1 MDPLLQ
7 LSAAT
12 AAFILTHFVSSTPL
26 RARIAASIGERG
38 YLGAYSLVALA
49 ALGWMIYAYGRA
61 PVEPLWPGL
70 RLVPVVVMPFAFV
83 FIVAGLTAK
92 NPTAVG
98 QQKLLDAEDP
108 ARGILRVTRH
118 PLMWGILL
126 WAGAHVLARGDA
138 KSLLFFGGFL
148 FVAGLG
154 TRLIDARKARDMPE
168 AWQRFAAMTSNV
180 PFVAI
185 AQGRNRFRP
194 VEVGFVKVLVALIVY
209 GGTMLAHRWLFGVLA
224 W

>member
-1 MDPLLQ
+1 MDPVLQ

-26 RARIAASIGERG
+26 RAALASSIGERG
-38 YLGAYSLVALA
+38 YLGLYSLVSFAT
-49 ALGWMIYAYGRA
+49 LGWMIYAYGRA
-61 PVEPLWPGL
+61 PFDPLWPGL
-70 RLVPVVVMPFAFV
+70 RLVPVVIMPFAFV

-98 QQKLLDAEDP
+98 QQKLLEAEDP

-126 WAGAHVLARGDA
+126 WAGAHVLARGDVKA
-138 KSLLFFGGFL
+138 LLFFGGFL
-148 FVAGLG
+148 VVAGLG
-154 TRLIDARKARDMPE
+154 TRLIDARKARDRPD
-168 AWQRFAAMTSNV
+168 AWKRFAAITSNV

-185 AQGRNRFRP
+185 AQGRNRFRL
-194 VEVGFVKVLVALIVY
+194 VEVGLVKIVVALIVY

>member
-1 MDPLLQ
+1 MDPTIQ
-7 LSAAT
+7 LGVAT
-12 AAFILTHFVSSTPL
+12 TAFVLTHFVPSTPL
-26 RARIAASIGERG
+26 RAALTGSIGERG
-38 YLGAYSLVALA
+38 YLGLYSLVSFAT
-49 ALGWMIYAYGRA
+49 LGWMIYAYGRA
-61 PVEPLWPGL
+61 PVEPLWSGL
-70 RLVPVVVMPFAFV
+70 RLVPVVLMPFAFV

-98 QQKLLDAEDP
+98 QQKLLEAEDP

-126 WAGAHVLARGDA
+126 WAGAHVLARADT

-148 FVAGLG
+148 LVAGLG
-154 TRLIDARKARDMPE
+154 TRLIDARRARDRPE
-168 AWQRFAAMTSNV
+168 AWRRFAAITSNV

-194 VEVGFVKVLVALIVY
+194 VEIGPVKVLVALIVY

>member
-1 MDPLLQ
+1 MQ
-7 LSAAT
+7 LGVAT
-12 AAFILTHFVSSTPL
+12 AAFVLTHFVPSTPL
-26 RARIAASIGERG
+26 RARLAGSLGERG
-38 YLGAYSLVALA
+38 YLGLYSLVALA
-49 ALGWMIYAYGRA
+49 TLGWMIYAYGRA
-61 PVEPLWPGL
+61 PIEPLWPGL
-70 RLVPVVVMPFAFV
+70 RVVPVVIMPFAFV

-98 QQKLLDAEDP
+98 QEILLEAEDP

-126 WAGAHVLARGDA
+126 WAGAHVLARADT

-148 FVAGLG
+148 VVAGLG
-154 TRLIDARKARDMPE
+154 TRLIDARKARGVPE
-168 AWQRFAAMTSNV
+168 AWKRFAAITSNV

-194 VEVGFVKVLVALIVY
+194 VEIGPVKVLVALIVY

>member
-1 MDPLLQ
+1 MQ
-7 LSAAT
+7 LGVAT
-12 AAFILTHFVSSTPL
+12 AAFVLTHFVPSTPL
-26 RARIAASIGERG
+26 RARLAGLLGERG
-38 YLGAYSLVALA
+38 YLGLYSLVALA
-49 ALGWMIYAYGRA
+49 TLGWMIYAYGRA
-61 PVEPLWPGL
+61 PIEPLWPGL
-70 RLVPVVVMPFAFV
+70 RVVPVVIMPFAFV

-98 QQKLLDAEDP
+98 QEILLEAEDP

-126 WAGAHVLARGDA
+126 WAGAHVLARADT

-148 FVAGLG
+148 VVAGLG
-154 TRLIDARKARDMPE
+154 TRLIDARKARAVPE
-168 AWQRFAAMTSNV
+168 AWKRFAAITSNV

-194 VEVGFVKVLVALIVY
+194 VEIGPVKVLVALIVY